1 MIHQRQSGGTARR
14 SRPSQHFTLERQFLC
29 FAIIATIALISYA
42 IIHTGYYTV
51 DSFHNNVGGSGLDNI
66 PRQQPRE
73 ISNTLRREYNIIVT
87 DTSNATALQEN
98 DIDTILGLSS
108 NTERRIIPEVTR
120 DDGSKSSPSSDV
132 IYSTSPFFT
141 PVDEQHL
148 HKGRV
153 VRELSHRI
161 LSRNIAQSNVII
173 VSSNFDKVQV
183 IENNNAKVDVD
194 EVVQQY
200 YPAKAA
206 IEQGHTTHLLPSS
219 TWHNSTTIGGWVL
232 LAYFTT
238 QNIDSTI
245 QNESPISID
254 DILSSSSS
262 ATSWLRQTTVT
273 YIVFPIHAKASIP
286 LSSII
291 GHVYEYDMD
300 YIVDKTIKIV
310 GLTAASTL
318 LDSNYKLQLLSSS
331 HYFDPI
337 SINDATTKEVYKYG
351 PNALFQSVK
360 ALHRFLYTRVTQVLQ
375 MEVNHLR
382 QQHLNAQSNTINDT
396 KQLIEVEF
404 HSLLFATQGLDLAIP
419 SRSSYTDVSNH
430 KECKDANTG
439 IRKKR
444 CDPKLNARALN
455 DTIFLTCPERHNEI
469 DVQFVKSSDISQL
482 RIGGTQPQLVERV
495 RKRRVN
501 LERTPLEKKQ

>member
-1 MIHQRQSGGTARR
+1 MNRQRQQSGGSAR
-14 SRPSQHFTLERQFLC
+14 SRSSQHSTLERQFLC

-42 IIHTGYYTV
+42 IIHTGYYITD
-51 DSFHNNVGGSGLDNI
+51 DSFHNNIGRSGIDNI
-66 PRQQPRE
+66 PRQLPKQNT
-73 ISNTLRREYNIIVT
+73 NTLRREYNIEI
-87 DTSNATALQEN
+87 DSSNAT
-98 DIDTILGLSS
+98 SS
-108 NTERRIIPEVTR
+108 NAERIPKVLR
-120 DDGSKSSPSSDV
+120 DGSESSPSDV
-132 IYSTSPFFT
+132 VYSTSPYFT
-141 PVDEQHL
+141 RVDEQYL
-148 HKGRV
+148 HSGRV

-173 VSSNFDKVQV
+173 VSPNFDKVQV
-183 IENNNAKVDVD
+183 IENNKPIDVD
-194 EVVQQY
+194 EAVQQY
-200 YPAKAA
+200 YPAKVA

-219 TWHNSTTIGGWVL
+219 TWHKSTTIGGWVL

-238 QNIDSTI
+238 QNIDSTM
-245 QNESPISID
+245 QNQSPISID
-254 DILSSSSS
+254 DILSSSL
-262 ATSWLRQTTVT
+262 ATSWLKQTTAT

-291 GHVYEYDMD
+291 GHTYEYDMD
-300 YIVDKTIKIV
+300 YIADKTIEVV
-310 GLTAASTL
+310 GLNAASTL

-337 SINDATTKEVYKYG
+337 SNDATTKKVYKYG

-375 MEVNHLR
+375 KEVNHIR
-382 QQHLNAQSNTINDT
+382 QQHLNAQSNNNDT

-455 DTIFLTCPERHNEI
+455 DTIFLTCPERHKGI
-469 DVQFVKSSDISQL
+469 DVQFVKDISQL
-482 RIGGTQPQLVERV
+482 RIGGTQPQFVERV
-495 RKRRVN
+495 RDRRVN

>member
-1 MIHQRQSGGTARR
+1 MIRQRQSGGSAR

-29 FAIIATIALISYA
+29 FAIIATTALISYA
-42 IIHTGYYTV
+42 IIYTGYYNTDD
-51 DSFHNNVGGSGLDNI
+51 DSFHNNVGSRSGVDNI
-66 PRQQPRE
+66 PRQQPRQNT
-73 ISNTLRREYNIIVT
+73 NTLRREYNIDI
-87 DTSNATALQEN
+87 DNDMSNAALQEN
-98 DIDTILGLSS
+98 DIDTTLGLSS
-108 NTERRIIPEVTR
+108 NSKRIPEVLR
-120 DDGSKSSPSSDV
+120 DGSKSSPLDA
-132 IYSTSPFFT
+132 ITSTSPFFT
-141 PVDEQHL
+141 PVDEQYL

-153 VRELSHRI
+153 IREMSHRI

-173 VSSNFDKVQV
+173 VSPNFDKVQV
-183 IENNNAKVDVD
+183 IENNNQVDVD
-194 EVVQQY
+194 KASQQY
-200 YPAKAA
+200 YPAKVA
-206 IEQGHTTHLLPSS
+206 IEQGHATHLLPSS
-219 TWHNSTTIGGWVL
+219 TWHNSTTTIGGWVL

-238 QNIDSTI
+238 QNIETKAI
-245 QNESPISID
+245 QQKQQSPLSID
-254 DILSSSSS
+254 DILSSSL
-262 ATSWLRQTTVT
+262 ATSWLKQTTVT

-291 GHVYEYDMD
+291 GHIYEYDMD
-300 YIVDKTIKIV
+300 YIIDKKIKVV
-310 GLTAASTL
+310 GLNAASTL

-337 SINDATTKEVYKYG
+337 SNDATTKEVYKYG

-375 MEVNHLR
+375 KEVNHLR
-382 QQHLNAQSNTINDT
+382 QQHLKAQSKYNNDT
-396 KQLIEVEF
+396 EQLIEVEF

-430 KECKDANTG
+430 KECKDSNTG

-455 DTIFLTCPERHNEI
+455 DTIFLSCPERHKGI
-469 DVQFVKSSDISQL
+469 DVQYVNEQDISQL
-482 RIGGTQPQLVERV
+482 RIGGTQPQFVERV
-495 RKRRVN
+495 RDRRVN

>member
-1 MIHQRQSGGTARR
+1 MIRRRQSGGSARR

-29 FAIIATIALISYA
+29 FAIIATISLISYA
-42 IIHTGYYTV
+42 IIHTGYST
-51 DSFHNNVGGSGLDNI
+51 DSSFLYINKSEGDNI
-66 PRQQPRE
+66 PRQQPRHT
-73 ISNTLRREYNIIVT
+73 NTLRREYDVEI
-87 DTSNATALQEN
+87 DTNNASTSQEN
-98 DIDTILGLSS
+98 DIDTTTL
-108 NTERRIIPEVTR
+108 
-120 DDGSKSSPSSDV
+120 
-132 IYSTSPFFT
+132 PFFT
-141 PVDEQHL
+141 PVDEQYL

-173 VSSNFDKVQV
+173 VSPNFDKVQV
-183 IENNNAKVDVD
+183 IENNKPIDVD
-194 EVVQQY
+194 EAVQQY
-200 YPAKAA
+200 YPAEVA
-206 IEQGHTTHLLPSS
+206 IEQGHTTHLLPCS

-254 DILSSSSS
+254 DILSSSL

-291 GHVYEYDMD
+291 GHIYEYDMD
-300 YIVDKTIKIV
+300 YIADKTIKIV
-310 GLTAASTL
+310 GLNAASTL

-337 SINDATTKEVYKYG
+337 SNDATTKGVYKYG
-351 PNALFQSVK
+351 PNVLFQSVK
-360 ALHRFLYTRVTQVLQ
+360 ALHRFLYTQVTQVLQ
-375 MEVNHLR
+375 KEVNHIR
-382 QQHLNAQSNTINDT
+382 QQHLNAQSNNDT

-419 SRSSYTDVSNH
+419 ARSSYTDVSNH
-430 KECKDANTG
+430 KECKDVNTG

-455 DTIFLTCPERHNEI
+455 DTIFLTCPKRHKGI
-469 DVQFVKSSDISQL
+469 DVQFVNETDISQL
-482 RIGGTQPQLVERV
+482 RIGGTQPQFVERV
-495 RKRRVN
+495 RDRRVN